1 MPVPQPPDGMPLR
14 SQPSDSAIFARE
26 LVDLILLGPTGDRR
40 QLQDSPV
47 LGDVWLSFARDPAT
61 RKDLLITP
69 YRDHAAGPVP
79 ATLTNGLRQLAQ
91 SRKMKKAGVAAC
103 LKDISSA
110 YLQGFVAARLSFEE
124 LLLNDRR
131 RTYWWHSR

>member
-1 MPVPQPPDGMPLR
+1 MRDPQTRDDMPVR
-14 SQPSDSAIFARE
+14 SAMSDSALFARE

-69 YRDHAAGPVP
+69 YRDHAAGPV
-79 ATLTNGLRQLAQ
+79 AVALTNGLRQLAQ
-91 SRKMKKAGVAAC
+91 SRKMKKAGMAAY
-103 LKDISSA
+103 LKDISVA
-110 YLQGFVAARLSFEE
+110 YLQGLVAARLSFEE
-124 LLLNDRR
+124 LLLI
-131 RTYWWHSR
+131 